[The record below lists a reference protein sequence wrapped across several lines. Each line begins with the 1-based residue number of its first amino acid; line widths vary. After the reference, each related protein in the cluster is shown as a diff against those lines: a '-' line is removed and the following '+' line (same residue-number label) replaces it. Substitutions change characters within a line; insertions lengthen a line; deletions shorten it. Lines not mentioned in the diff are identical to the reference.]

1 MYNVVYTKSLEHADD
16 IETRVWEY
24 ENLDLAIKLF
34 NDQVNKLVAEVLENA
49 FLHLHANISIYRHK
63 ALIRIEGTHYC
74 IAIVDDMN
82 KGV

>member
-16 IETRVWEY
+16 IETKVWEY
-24 ENLDLAIKLF
+24 ENLNLAIELF
-34 NDQVNKLVAEVLENA
+34 NEQVNKLVAEVLENK
-49 FLHLHANISIYRHK
+49 FSHANINIHRHK

>member
-34 NDQVNKLVAEVLENA
+34 NDKVNKLVAEVLENE
-49 FLHLHANISIYRHK
+49 FLHANISIYRHK

>member
-24 ENLDLAIKLF
+24 ETLDLAIKLF
-34 NDQVNKLVAEVLENA
+34 NDQVNKLVAEVLENE
-49 FLHLHANISIYRHK
+49 FLHANSSIHRHK

>member
-24 ENLDLAIKLF
+24 ENLDLAINLF
-34 NDQVNKLVAEVLENA
+34 NDKVNKLVAEVLENE
-49 FLHLHANISIYRHK
+49 FLHANISIHRHK

>member
-34 NDQVNKLVAEVLENA
+34 NDQVNELVAEVLENE
-49 FLHLHANISIYRHK
+49 FLHANISIYRHK

>member
-24 ENLDLAIKLF
+24 ENLDLAINLF
-34 NDQVNKLVAEVLENA
+34 NEQVNKLVAEVLENE
-49 FLHLHANISIYRHK
+49 FLHANISIYRHK

>member
-24 ENLDLAIKLF
+24 ENLNLAIELF
-34 NDQVNKLVAEVLENA
+34 NEQVNKLVAKVLENE
-49 FLHLHANISIYRHK
+49 FLHANISIHRHK

>member
-1 MYNVVYTKSLEHADD
+1 MFNVVYTKSLAHADD
-16 IETRVWEY
+16 IETKVWES
-24 ENLDLAIKLF
+24 ENLDLAIELF
-34 NDQVNKLVAEVLENA
+34 NEQVNKPVAEVLENE
-49 FLHLHANISIYRHK
+49 FLHANISIHRHK

>member
-1 MYNVVYTKSLEHADD
+1 MFNVIYTKSLEHADD
-16 IETRVWEY
+16 IETKVWEY
-24 ENLDLAIKLF
+24 ENLDLAIELF
-34 NDQVNKLVAEVLENA
+34 NEQVNKLVAEVLENE
-49 FLHLHANISIYRHK
+49 FLHANISIYRHK

>member
-1 MYNVVYTKSLEHADD
+1 MYNVVYTKSLEYADD

-34 NDQVNKLVAEVLENA
+34 NDQVNKLVAEVLENE
-49 FLHLHANISIYRHK
+49 FLHANISIHRHK

>member
-1 MYNVVYTKSLEHADD
+1 MFNVVYTKSLEHADD

-24 ENLDLAIKLF
+24 ENLDLAIELF
-34 NDQVNKLVAEVLENA
+34 NEQVNKLVAEVLENK
-49 FLHLHANISIYRHK
+49 FLHANINIHRHK

>member
-16 IETRVWEY
+16 IETKVWEY
-24 ENLDLAIKLF
+24 ENLNLAIELF
-34 NDQVNKLVAEVLENA
+34 NEQVNKLITEVLENE
-49 FLHLHANISIYRHK
+49 FLHANISIYRHK

>member
-1 MYNVVYTKSLEHADD
+1 MYNVVYTKFLENADD
-16 IETRVWEY
+16 IETKVWEY
-24 ENLDLAIKLF
+24 ENLNLAIELF
-34 NDQVNKLVAEVLENA
+34 NEQVNKLVAKVLENE
-49 FLHLHANISIYRHK
+49 FLHANISIYRHK

>member
-24 ENLDLAIKLF
+24 ENLDLAIELF
-34 NDQVNKLVAEVLENA
+34 NEQVNKLVTEVLENE
-49 FLHLHANISIYRHK
+49 FLHANISIYRHK

>member
-34 NDQVNKLVAEVLENA
+34 NDQVNKLVAEVLENE
-49 FLHLHANISIYRHK
+49 FLNTNISIYRHK